1 MSRSG
6 HDLKEPFLNCLLLL
20 QKVQQ
25 MYHIAAGTT
34 LRGPKP
40 FSTSFIILRG
50 GTLHNQR
57 QSTWEA
63 LGLRKLAAW
72 TGQDQDAWGRE
83 GHLQGWEG
91 VGTGRHGP
99 TLLCLSD
106 PCQRI
111 PGLWIESP
119 LSWLP
124 MVWFL
129 TVVSC
134 FMAGF
139 YSINLD
145 ELLTIYQTLC
155 QFC

>member
-25 MYHIAAGTT
+25 MYHIAAGTA

-50 GTLHNQR
+50 GTLHKER

-91 VGTGRHGP
+91 VGTGRHSP

-106 PCQRI
+106 PCWRI

-124 MVWFL
+124 MCDSLLWFP
-129 TVVSC
+129 VSWLV
-134 FMAGF
+134 F
-139 YSINLD
+139 IP
-145 ELLTIYQTLC
+145 
-155 QFC
+155 